1 MLFNKHVPSDET
13 FELWVAYMK
22 IDDIIAEL

>member
-1 MLFNKHVPSDET
+1 MLFNKHISSDET
-13 FELWVAYMK
+13 LEFGVAYMK